1 MCPFCRSENTRVLDS
16 RAVRDQQATR
26 RRRHCNDCDRRFTT
40 YERVERLLPVIVKR
54 DGTRETFN
62 RDKLLRGLQIACRKR
77 PVNSA
82 QLEALLTDVECH
94 FAEAASREI
103 ESSSIGKHVLSL
115 LKDVDEVAYVR
126 FASVYREFTDVRQF
140 ITELEHL
147 HGETHASTSKN
158 SVS

>member
-1 MCPFCRSENTRVLDS
+1 
-16 RAVRDQQATR
+16 
-26 RRRHCNDCDRRFTT
+26 
-40 YERVERLLPVIVKR
+40 VIVKR